1 MTNQVYDTPLV
12 SVIIPVYNAS
22 RFIEETI
29 QSVLKQTY
37 QHFEIILVDD
47 VSTDE
52 SVSIIRNMMA
62 TDKRISLLEND
73 VNSGVALARNRGVAA
88 STGRF
93 ICFLDADDLWLP
105 TKLEK
110 QVAFAL
116 NKGYAFTFTSYQF
129 ADESGTAL
137 KAPLHVPGK
146 LSYQQALGN
155 HTIFTSTVM
164 LDLNQL
170 TKKDIEMPDVRRG
183 QDTATWWKI
192 LKVTDYA
199 YSIDEPLS
207 IYRRTLASLSAN
219 KFAAVRRTWNLF
231 RNVEGL
237 SLWQTIPPFCS
248 YAINAIKR
256 RI

>member
-1 MTNQVYDTPLV
+1 MKNHVNDTPLV

-22 RFIEETI
+22 QFIEETV
-29 QSVLKQTY
+29 QSVLEQTY

-47 VSTDE
+47 VSTDS
-52 SVSIIRNMMA
+52 SVSIIRKMMA
-62 TDKRISLLEND
+62 KDKRISLLENE
-73 VNSGVALARNRGVAA
+73 VNSGVAIARNKGVAA
-88 STGRF
+88 ATGRF
-93 ICFLDADDLWLP
+93 ICFLDADDLWIP
-105 TKLEK
+105 TKLER

-116 NKGYAFTFTSYQF
+116 NHGHAFTFTSYQF
-129 ADESGTAL
+129 ADESGRVVR
-137 KAPLHVPGK
+137 APLHVPGK
-146 LSYQQALGN
+146 ISYKQALGN

-164 LDLNQL
+164 LDLEQL
-170 TKKDIEMPDVRRG
+170 DKEAIEMPDVRRG

-199 YSIDEPLS
+199 YSIDEALS
-207 IYRRTLASLSAN
+207 IYRRTSASLSAN
-219 KFAAVRRTWNLF
+219 KLAAIKRTWNLF

>member
-1 MTNQVYDTPLV
+1 MTNQAYDTPLV
-12 SVIIPVYNAS
+12 SVVIPVYNAS
-22 RFIEETI
+22 QFIEETI

-47 VSTDE
+47 VSTDA
-52 SVSIIRNMMA
+52 SVSIIRKMMV

-73 VNSGVALARNRGVAA
+73 VNTGVAIARNRGVAA

-93 ICFLDADDLWLP
+93 ICFLDADDFWTP

-116 NKGYAFTFTSYQF
+116 NNGYAFTFTSYQF
-129 ADESGTAL
+129 ADESGIAL

-146 LSYQQALGN
+146 ISYQQALGN

-164 LDLNQL
+164 IDLNQL

-183 QDTATWWKI
+183 QDMATWWKI
-192 LKVTDYA
+192 LKMTDYA

-207 IYRRTLASLSAN
+207 IYRRTSTSLSAN
-219 KFAAVRRTWNLF
+219 KFVAIRRTWHLF

-237 SLWQTIPPFCS
+237 SLWQTIPFFFS
-248 YAINAIKR
+248 YAINAVR
-256 RI
+256 RRL

>member
-1 MTNQVYDTPLV
+1 MMNQVHDTPMV

-22 RFIEETI
+22 QFIEETI

-47 VSTDE
+47 VSTDA
-52 SVSIIRNMMA
+52 SVSIIRKMMV

-73 VNSGVALARNRGVAA
+73 VNTGVAIARNRGVAA

-93 ICFLDADDLWLP
+93 ICFLDADDLWTP
-105 TKLEK
+105 TKLER

-116 NKGYAFTFTSYQF
+116 NHGHAFTFTSYQF
-129 ADESGTAL
+129 ADESGIAVRE
-137 KAPLHVPGK
+137 PIHVPEK
-146 LSYQQALGN
+146 ISYKQALGN

-164 LDLNQL
+164 LDLEQL
-170 TKKDIEMPDVRRG
+170 DKKAIEMPDVRRG

-199 YSIDEPLS
+199 YSIDEALS
-207 IYRRTLASLSAN
+207 IYRRTSASLSAN
-219 KFAAVRRTWNLF
+219 KLAAIKRTWNLF